1 VRRRRALGLRGRLVI
16 ALVLTSM
23 VTLAVAAVA
32 LFVELDQRL
41 RLDERHDLRTAAV
54 EARGGFEGAGGAGG
68 TLHHAALRRQAFA
81 LGLRTGARVV
91 VFDAAGRTV
100 VDNDPDAPVAPTGV
114 GRALATG
121 HTSTAFAT
129 DGATVIVPMRIAGAG
144 FVLSAHRPLT
154 GTKQTARSVARASA
168 VAAAAGLLT
177 ALALGVAIA
186 GALVRRLR
194 RLRDAAS
201 DLALQGL
208 DAPAPEDPV
217 GDEIGQLAVAFAQ
230 MRERLRHEETAR
242 RAFVATASHE
252 LRTPLAALQGMLE
265 LIAAGIAEGSVD
277 GPQAARHIV
286 LARRQTGRLS
296 RLASDLLDLSRIE
309 SGLELR
315 NEPVDLIEVC
325 RAVASEFDPGDDAAE
340 QRVVVEQIG
349 PRPWGAGDP
358 SAVAQIVRITVDNAL
373 RFAPAT
379 TPVRVTAQLRGPSAI
394 VAVEDAGP
402 GVEPDEREHI
412 FGRFQCGRGHEQDGG
427 FGLGLAI
434 GRELAKGMR
443 ASLELDPDHG
453 PGARFVLRLT
463 AAVPAQATA
472 R

>member
-1 VRRRRALGLRGRLVI
+1 
-16 ALVLTSM
+16 
-23 VTLAVAAVA
+23 VAAAA
-32 LFVELDQRL
+32 LFVALDQRL

-68 TLHHAALRRQAFA
+68 ILHPAALRRQAFA
-81 LGLRTGARVV
+81 LGLRSGARVV
-91 VFDAAGRTV
+91 VFDAAGQTV
-100 VDNDPDAPVAPTGV
+100 ADNDPDAPVAHTGV
-114 GRALATG
+114 GRALQTR

-129 DGATVIVPMRIAGAG
+129 DGATVIVPMHIAGAA
-144 FVLSAHRPLT
+144 FVLSAHRALT
-154 GTKQTARSVARASA
+154 GTKQTARTVARASA
-168 VAAAAGLLT
+168 VAAVAGLLT
-177 ALALGVAIA
+177 ALVLGVAIA

-208 DAPAPEDPV
+208 DAPAPEDS
-217 GDEIGQLAVAFAQ
+217 GRDEIGQLATAFAQ
-230 MRERLRHEETAR
+230 MRERLRREETAR

-252 LRTPLAALQGMLE
+252 LRTPLAALQGMIE
-265 LIAAGIAEGSVD
+265 LIAARIAEGSFE
-277 GPQAARHIV
+277 GPRAARQIA
-286 LARRQTGRLS
+286 LAGEQSARLS

-315 NEPVDLIEVC
+315 DEPVDLIEVC
-325 RAVASEFDPGDDAAE
+325 RAVASEFDPGDDTAE
-340 QRVVVEQIG
+340 PRIVVEQLG

-379 TPVRVTAQLRGPSAI
+379 TPVRITAQLRGASAV

-402 GVEPDEREHI
+402 GVAHDEREHI
-412 FGRFQCGRGHEQDGG
+412 FGRFQCGRDHEQDGG

-434 GRELAKGMR
+434 GRELANGMR

-453 PGARFVLRLT
+453 PGARFVLHLA
-463 AAVPAQATA
+463 AAVPAQAAA